1 VSKPKI
7 PVTIQDLFD
16 LYEHRGRSTSS
27 LVDMS
32 SIDFPYLKR
41 TINKIDKALGT
52 LVQNRAHD
60 AFEGFVHVEEYASD
74 LNNKV
79 MEMLSRYE
87 VVIDTLEDE
96 YPRLSGQIPF
106 TENLTD
112 VGRGAS
118 AIQEQ
123 ADDAMDILQTEFIDN
138 EDDYD
143 TDDYDYESE
152 VMGVVEGFLAEME
165 SELDV
170 MRRNYNQLTKK
181 RRR

>member
-1 VSKPKI
+1 MSKPKI
-7 PVTIQDLFD
+7 PVTIHDLFD
-16 LYEHRGRSTSS
+16 LYEHMGRSTSS

-41 TINKIDKALGT
+41 TIDKIDKALGT
-52 LVQNRAHD
+52 LVQNRAND

-87 VVIDTLEDE
+87 GVIDRLEDE
-96 YPRLSGQIPF
+96 YPRLSGEIPF
-106 TENLTD
+106 TETLTD

-123 ADDAMDILQTEFIDN
+123 ADDAMDILQSEFLDD
-138 EDDYD
+138 EDYD
-143 TDDYDYESE
+143 EDEEDYESD
-152 VMGVVEGFLAEME
+152 VMSVVEEFLSEME

-170 MRRNYNQLTKK
+170 IRQNYNRLTKK